1 MFEEEFENIT
11 SIATLLYYQ
20 KFLGHWICKL

>member
-20 KFLGHWICKL
+20 QFLGRWICKL